1 MMPPLAYTP
10 YDGSATPFTIGL
22 SQLDLADWIE
32 PDADL
37 AVYLTQKRQLLDT
50 HRSEIFRAEAG
61 TEAVQQEVLALLADY
76 LPERY
81 PQLYARKAD
90 CLAVAGAEPV
100 FLHDDRM
107 PPLMRAGLLVQD
119 DLVIMRRGENGWRI
133 AAAFVAFPS
142 SWSLDEKF
150 GRVMD
155 EVHADVPDFEG
166 GSRNA
171 DLINRMFDRLQPDR
185 SVKRMNW
192 SVNWN
197 DALFTPK
204 PKSERKVPDLPPVA
218 SYLRVERQTLRKLP
232 ATGDILFTIRI
243 YLDPITALRK
253 AEDAAGL
260 MRSLADQLEALTPDQ
275 ATYKGLLAKRA
286 SMIAMLRSDAAR
298 LENSTPTA
306 TGLSSSSSLL

>member
-1 MMPPLAYTP
+1 MPTYTP
-10 YDGSATPFTIGL
+10 YDGSAPPFTIGL

-32 PDADL
+32 PDAGL
-37 AVYLTQKRQLLDT
+37 AGYLAQKRQLLQT
-50 HRSEIFRAEAG
+50 HRTDIFRAEPG
-61 TEAVQQEVLALLADY
+61 TEAAQQEVLALLADY

-81 PQLYARKAD
+81 PQLYAREAD
-90 CLAVAGAEPV
+90 GIDVAGASPV
-100 FLHDDRM
+100 ALQDDET
-107 PPLMRAGLLVQD
+107 PPLIRAGLLVQD
-119 DLVIMRRGENGWRI
+119 DLVIMRRGENGWRV

-185 SVKRMNW
+185 SVKRLNW
-192 SVNWN
+192 SINWN

-204 PKSERKVPDLPPVA
+204 PKSERKVPDLPPAA

-232 ATGDILFTIRI
+232 ASGDILFTIRI
-243 YLDPITALRK
+243 YLDPITALGT
-253 AEDAAGL
+253 AAHAGKL
-260 MRSLADQLEALTPDQ
+260 MQALADQLEALTPAQ
-275 ATYKGLLAKRA
+275 AAYKGMLAKRGP
-286 SMIAMLRSDAAR
+286 MIAMLRADAAQ
-298 LENSTPTA
+298 LADSTPTA

>member
-1 MMPPLAYTP
+1 MKSLAYTP

-32 PDADL
+32 PDDDL
-37 AVYLTQKRQLLDT
+37 PAYLAQKRQLLQT
-50 HRSEIFRAEAG
+50 HRTDIFRAEPG
-61 TEAVQQEVLALLADY
+61 TEAAQSEVLALLADY

-90 CLAVAGAEPV
+90 CLAVAGAEPI
-100 FLHDDRM
+100 FLHDHKT
-107 PPLMRAGLLVQD
+107 PPVVRAGLLVQD
-119 DLVIMRRGENGWRI
+119 DLVIMRRGETGWRV

-155 EVHADVPDFEG
+155 EVHADVPDFQG

-171 DLINRMFDRLQPDR
+171 ELINRMFDRLLPDR

-192 SVNWN
+192 SINWN

-204 PKSERKVPDLPPVA
+204 PKSERKVPDLPPAA

-232 ATGDILFTIRI
+232 ASGDILFTIRI
-243 YLDPITALRK
+243 YLDPVTALGS
-253 AEDAAGL
+253 DANAANL
-260 MRSLADQLEALTPDQ
+260 MQTLADQLEALTPEQ
-275 ATYKGLLAKRA
+275 AAYKGMLAKRGP
-286 SMIAMLRSDAAR
+286 MIAMLRSDAAK
-298 LENSTPTA
+298 LMDSTLTA